1 MIWHKG
7 GDTAVQSDLT
17 VRQTRAY
24 VIAFSETDRMLS
36 GVKATGVL
44 KKEAELLDPVV
55 RAGVHSCVF
64 ACQRVLVV
72 SGPGNSLCVFVLHE

>member
-44 KKEAELLDPVV
+44 KKDAELLDPVV
-55 RAGVHSCVF
+55 RAGVHSCVI